1 MGLLVGS
8 QITRLGEAFLAAW
21 IAAHIWLLTCMG
33 AKVRAQVKVEAEA
46 FVADFTFVWL
56 FTCMGAKVC
65 AQVEV
70 KAEAF
75 VADFTFVWF
84 LASVDELMSLELGV
98 VQEFLVAT

>member
-33 AKVRAQVKVEAEA
+33 AKV
-46 FVADFTFVWL
+46 
-56 FTCMGAKVC
+56 C

-75 VADFTFVWF
+75 VANFTFVWF
-84 LASVDELMSLELGV
+84 FASVDELMSL
-98 VQEFLVAT
+98 